1 MENRSKKSV
10 IGEPMDRVDGRL
22 KVTGAATY
30 SAEFNLPSL
39 TYAVLVSG
47 TIASGTITAID
58 TKAAEQAPGVLTVIT
73 HLNAPQLAGYQAN
86 AITTNGKSNYRVFG
100 GDRIFFNGQPVAIVV
115 ADTFERATYAASLVK
130 TTYQKDEH
138 KTSLEDNLANGI
150 SPSRGKDYQ
159 RGAVDAYK
167 TAPVK
172 IEQSYMLPT
181 EVHNPMELHNTT
193 AVWDGDKV
201 TVYTKS
207 QGAKATQQSIMNTFK
222 LTQDQVQVNSRF
234 VGGAFGSALRT
245 WPHEIATVM
254 AAKKVGRPVKL
265 VLTRE
270 QQFTMVGY
278 RPKTVQKI
286 GLGATPD
293 GQLVGITHES
303 YSQSSVFEEFT
314 EGSNNVSRFLYASP
328 NVTTRYKIIPLNV
341 GAPAPMRGPGE
352 ATGAYAIESA
362 LDELSYALNM
372 DPIALRL
379 KNYTDVDPERNLPY
393 SSKYLKECY
402 SIGAEKIGWSNRKQ
416 TPGAVKEGDW
426 LVGYGIGCGVFGAH
440 RGRATA
446 KIRIS
451 ADGSINIQC
460 ATADIGPGTATSMVL
475 IASDALGIPADKI
488 TFELGNSSLP
498 QAGQQGGSSTVSS
511 VGSAVHDASLALKKK
526 LMELS
531 GKTENDLSPGSYTDV
546 LKQQNLPYLEITQG
560 SQGGDEGS
568 KYSMY
573 SFSAHFCKVHVHSV
587 TGQVKVVK
595 AVAVVDAG
603 TIINHKTAG
612 SQMIGGVVGGIGMAL
627 TEEAL
632 FDDRY
637 GRYVNGNF
645 ADYHVPVH
653 ADVPDVEAI
662 FIDKPDPVLNPMGT
676 KGIGE
681 ISIIGFAPAVANA
694 VYNATGKRVRE
705 MPITP
710 DKLI

>member
-1 MENRSKKSV
+1 MEKQMKKSV
-10 IGEPMDRVDGRL
+10 IGEPLNRVDGRL
-22 KVTGAATY
+22 KVTGGATY
-30 SAEFNLPSL
+30 SAEYNLPNLS
-39 TYAVLVSG
+39 YAVLVSG

-58 TKAAEQAPGVLTVIT
+58 TKAAERAPGVLTVIT
-73 HLNAPQLAGYQAN
+73 HLNASQLSGYQAGGVN
-86 AITTNGKSNYRVFG
+86 ANGKPTY
-100 GDRIFFNGQPVAIVV
+100 RIFGSDKIVFNGQPIAMVV

-130 TTYQKDEH
+130 ATYQKDMH
-138 KTSLEDNLANGI
+138 QTSLEDNMVNAI

-159 RGAVDAYK
+159 RGIVDAYK

-172 IEQSYMLPT
+172 IEETYMLPS

-193 AVWDGDKV
+193 AFWDSDKV
-201 TVYTKS
+201 TIYTKS
-207 QGAKATQQSIMNTFK
+207 QGVKATQQSIMNAFK
-222 LTQDQVQVNSRF
+222 LTEDKVQVNSRF

-254 AAKKVGRPVKL
+254 AAKKVNRPVKL
-265 VLTRE
+265 LLTRE

-278 RPKTVQKI
+278 RPKTIQKI
-286 GLGATPD
+286 GLGATAD

-303 YSQSSVFEEFT
+303 YSQTSVYEEFT

-379 KNYTDVDPERNLPY
+379 KNYSDVDPERNLPY

-402 SIGAEKIGWSNRKQ
+402 SIGADKIGWNKRSQ
-416 TPGAVKEGDW
+416 TPGSVKDGDW
-426 LVGYGIGCGVFGAH
+426 LVGFGIGCGVFGAH

-446 KIRIS
+446 KIKIS
-451 ADGSINIQC
+451 ADGTVNIQC

-475 IASDALGIPADKI
+475 IASDALGIPTDKI
-488 TFELGNSSLP
+488 TFELGNSSFP

-511 VGSAVHDASLALKKK
+511 VGSAVHDVSLSLKKK

-531 GKTENDLSPGSYTDV
+531 GKTESDLSPGSYTDI

-573 SFSAHFCKVHVHSV
+573 SFSAHFCEVRVHAI

-637 GRYVNGNF
+637 GRYINGNF

-653 ADVPDVEAI
+653 ADVPQIEAI

-681 ISIIGFAPAVANA
+681 ISIIGFAPAIANA